1 MVTVDELEADP
12 HRALAAIRPI
22 GWIEP
27 LNSWYVTGRAL
38 ALQVLRDPETFT
50 VDDPRF
56 STAQVVG
63 PSMLSLDGA
72 DHARHRDPFAR
83 PFRLDAVRERF
94 TGVVAAETDALID
107 RFQAAG
113 RAELRSELTGPVAVA
128 VVAHALGLERTDTAV
143 VRGWYDAI
151 VQAVTEVTAGKPVPA
166 AGRDAFAAL

>member
-63 PSMLSLDGA
+63 PSMLTLDGA
-72 DHARHRDPFAR
+72 EHRRHRDPFAG
-83 PFRLDAVRERF
+83 PFRLTPVRARF
-94 TGVVAAETDALID
+94 TETVARETDRLID
-107 RFQAAG
+107 AIEPAG
-113 RAELRSELTGPVAVA
+113 EAELRRTVAGPLA
-128 VVAHALGLERTDTAV
+128 
-143 VRGWYDAI
+143 
-151 VQAVTEVTAGKPVPA
+151 
-166 AGRDAFAAL
+166 